1 LFFSAFFFQ
10 LHQDELSVDGWTMTG
25 WEKGTEDGIPLVK
38 RYDRTVNLNGAIVT
52 ESTVIELRTGQ

>member
-1 LFFSAFFFQ
+1 
-10 LHQDELSVDGWTMTG
+10 MTG

-38 RYDRTVNLNGAIVT
+38 RYDRTVNVNGGIVT